1 MRSITVPRGHLFRGL
16 RTISAHRK
24 VLALTVS
31 LFPLEKCMFVS
42 CFAFVEQRVLP
53 LCPPAE
59 VKAPVEVPAEVC
71 LSEVSSAPRKA
82 KQPEKHDIQKTGH
95 TPRTTNAQTHV

>member
-1 MRSITVPRGHLFRGL
+1 MRSITAPGRHLFRSL

-31 LFPLEKCMFVS
+31 MFLLEKCMFLS

-53 LCPPAE
+53 LCPPTE

-82 KQPEKHDIQKTGH
+82 KQPEKHDVQRKRGTR
-95 TPRTTNAQTHV
+95 PEPQTHV